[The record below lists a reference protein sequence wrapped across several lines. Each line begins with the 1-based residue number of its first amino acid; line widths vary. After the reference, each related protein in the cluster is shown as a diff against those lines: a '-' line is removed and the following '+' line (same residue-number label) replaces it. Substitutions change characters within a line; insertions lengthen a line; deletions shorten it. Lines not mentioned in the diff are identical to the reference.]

1 MANRFRLTRRLKK
14 NRRNSSDQ
22 KGPENIQR
30 RVYSYRS
37 NADFELAGS
46 LPNLAVRLR
55 EINMFKNLTERERK
69 LALAVLCLV
78 PLCVIFF
85 ALMSFMSS
93 YQANQT
99 AKRNIE
105 RQIQEQEDL
114 QSDANLA
121 NVRREYY
128 RQFSLPSDLN
138 RSITQY
144 KKYIQALA
152 QKESGLVLKSTRE
165 KSKATPVSFVGR
177 KGRTK
182 VFDQV
187 TFTLRG
193 SGRLTQITRFLH
205 KFYSLDMIH
214 RISELSI
221 EPVDPGSAGEGEGLY
236 KLIMN
241 VEVASMV
248 DADKSRDFEETYRPV
263 AKSLADYDRVI
274 LYRNMFGPPNN
285 APTIS
290 KAKHSYKPSGDTVSF
305 KISADDIDKND
316 LLTFELVN
324 CPMEGAQLEQKREGD
339 RYAFFNCG
347 KLAPGDYE
355 FELKVTDSGAPNKS
369 DQKIFTL
376 TIEDN
381 AAPKFTALSKE
392 IEESMA
398 DISFKVAAKD
408 SDRGDRLSFEMVSSE
423 IDGAT
428 FEQSSERST
437 YATFECPAQP
447 IGEYKMVFRVTDN
460 ATPPKSD
467 EQEFVLT
474 VVESSKARLAP
485 ASSIAGIRVRGG
497 VSSLVVHVRPTN
509 EFLETAVGESFE
521 LDELEWTVRRIENR
535 IIEIECN
542 GYILVYDLKSDHT
555 MLDSPLT
562 RTKLPTAT
570 VNDEGEGEADNPK
583 VSVIESN

>member
-1 MANRFRLTRRLKK
+1 
-14 NRRNSSDQ
+14 
-22 KGPENIQR
+22 
-30 RVYSYRS
+30 
-37 NADFELAGS
+37 
-46 LPNLAVRLR
+46 
-55 EINMFKNLTERERK
+55 MFKNLSERERK

-85 ALMSFMSS
+85 ATMSFMSS

-99 AKRNIE
+99 AKRSID

-152 QKESGLVLKSTRE
+152 QKECGLLLKSTRE
-165 KSKATPVSFVGR
+165 KSKATPVSFIGR

-187 TFTLRG
+187 TFSLRG
-193 SGRLTQITRFLH
+193 SGRLTQITKFLH
-205 KFYSLDMIH
+205 KFYSLDLIH

-221 EPVDPGSAGEGEGLY
+221 EPSAGEGEYKRNGIY
-236 KLIMN
+236 KLVMS

-248 DADKSRDFEETYRPV
+248 DADKARDFEETYRPV
-263 AKSLADYDRVI
+263 AKTLAEYDQAI

-290 KAKHSYKPSGDTVSF
+290 KAKHSYKPSGDTVTV

-316 LLTFELVN
+316 LLLFELVN
-324 CPMEGAQLEQKREGD
+324 CPMEGAYLEHKREDD
-339 RYAFFNCG
+339 RYVFFNCG
-347 KLAPGDYE
+347 ILAPGDYE
-355 FELKVTDSGAPNKS
+355 FDLKVTDNGAPNKS
-369 DQKIFTL
+369 DQITFKL

-381 AAPKFTALSKE
+381 AAPEFTARSKE

-398 DISFKVAAKD
+398 DISFKVSAKD
-408 SDRGDRLSFEMVSSE
+408 ADRGDRLNFEMVSSE
-423 IDGAT
+423 IEGAT
-428 FEQSSERST
+428 FKQSSERST

-467 EQEFVLT
+467 EQEFVLI

-485 ASSIAGIRVRGG
+485 ATSIAGIQVRGG
-497 VSSLVVHVRPTN
+497 VSSVVVHVRPTN

-542 GYILVYDLKSDHT
+542 GYILVYDLKSDHN
-555 MLDSPLT
+555 MLDSPLN
-562 RTKLPTAT
+562 RTKVPTAT
-570 VNDEGEGEADNPK
+570 VNDDGEVEAGNPK
-583 VSVIESN
+583 VSVVESN